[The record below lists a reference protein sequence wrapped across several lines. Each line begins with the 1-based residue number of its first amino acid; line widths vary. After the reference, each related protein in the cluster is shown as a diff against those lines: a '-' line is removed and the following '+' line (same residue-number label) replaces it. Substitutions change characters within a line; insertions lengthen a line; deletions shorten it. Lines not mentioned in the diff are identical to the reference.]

1 MGGCFVGLCIGLLA
15 AASGGRDGGAMRAI
29 RGKDTVTN
37 LSGINLDNRRLPEGW
52 GTGMFPIK
60 SDQIDARF
68 GDECGE
74 AGHEVQGLEEH
85 VGGAVQVKGF

>member
-1 MGGCFVGLCIGLLA
+1 MLKA
-15 AASGGRDGGAMRAI
+15 HGGAMRAI
-29 RGKDTVTN
+29 RGTDTVTN

-60 SDQIDARF
+60 SDPIDARF

-74 AGHEVQGLEEH
+74 AGHEVQGFEEH
-85 VGGAVQVKGF
+85 VGGGVARRGFEFVPDEALCS